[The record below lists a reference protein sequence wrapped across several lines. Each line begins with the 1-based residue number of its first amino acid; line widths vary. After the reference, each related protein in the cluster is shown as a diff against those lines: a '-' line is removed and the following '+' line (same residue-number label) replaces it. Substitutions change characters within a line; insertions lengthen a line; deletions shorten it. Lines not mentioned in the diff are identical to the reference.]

1 MNARDLARHGAA
13 AGAATALARCC
24 AAIGAALWLAALAS
38 PVRAA
43 EPAPD
48 PRAESESATTP
59 IESTPAANVEGV
71 ELVNGLEALVP
82 GAARAPFG
90 LAPGVRPYREKLA
103 VSPGWGVLGTEQM
116 FVLRAT
122 YHPMEVLGYEAALT
136 HNPGQSVHAVL
147 HSFSLLVH
155 WPRPGRLQP
164 YAVAGYGMVMV
175 QPGPALNAKPVTRN
189 ALSGGAGLEL
199 FIRDDL
205 ALRGECRQAAVF
217 GEQSGRDG
225 VVVFDY
231 LQATI
236 GLAFYRS
243 IRP

>member
-1 MNARDLARHGAA
+1 MNGARSVQVLRI
-13 AGAATALARCC
+13 LF
-24 AAIGAALWLAALAS
+24 AALIGFAALAM
-38 PVRAA
+38 PAHA
-43 EPAPD
+43 EETPPPAPS
-48 PRAESESATTP
+48 AEQ
-59 IESTPAANVEGV
+59 TPAVASHEEDVL
-71 ELVNGLEALVP
+71 LVNGLEALAP
-82 GAARAPFG
+82 AAARSPFG
-90 LAPGVRPYREKLA
+90 LAAGVRPFREKLM
-103 VSPGWGVLGTEQM
+103 VSPGYGVLGTEKL
-116 FVLRAT
+116 FVLRAA
-122 YHPMEVLGYEAALT
+122 YHPVEWLGYEAALS

-147 HSFSLLVH
+147 HSFALLLRL
-155 WPRPGRLQP
+155 PRPGRLQP

-175 QPGPALNAKPVTRN
+175 QPGPAVNAKPVTRN

-205 ALRGECRQAAVF
+205 ALRGECRQALVF

-225 VVVFDY
+225 VVVYDY

>member
-1 MNARDLARHGAA
+1 MIARRHFALLLVGLVLVAP
-13 AGAATALARCC
+13 ALA
-24 AAIGAALWLAALAS
+24 LAEAT
-38 PVRAA
+38 PPG
-43 EPAPD
+43 PA
-48 PRAESESATTP
+48 TP
-59 IESTPAANVEGV
+59 ERVIEKVADWDV

-82 GAARAPFG
+82 QAARAPFG
-90 LAPGVRPYREKLA
+90 LASGVRPFRERLA
-103 VSPGWGVLGTEQM
+103 VSPGFGVLGVEKL
-116 FVLRAT
+116 FLIRAA
-122 YHPMEVLGYEAALT
+122 YHPVDWLGYEATLS

-147 HSFSLLVH
+147 HTFGVLLR
-155 WPRPGRLQP
+155 WPRPGRFQP
-164 YAVAGYGMVMV
+164 YATAGYGMVMV

-205 ALRGECRQAAVF
+205 SLRGEWRQAAVF

-225 VVVFDY
+225 VVVYDY
-231 LQATI
+231 GQATI

>member
-1 MNARDLARHGAA
+1 VSPRRRGIPGALLALLVLVAAPAR
-13 AGAATALARCC
+13 AGE
-24 AAIGAALWLAALAS
+24 
-38 PVRAA
+38 RA
-43 EPAPD
+43 
-48 PRAESESATTP
+48 TP
-59 IESTPAANVEGV
+59 IEGTPAANAAGV

-90 LAPGVRPYREKLA
+90 LSTGVRPYREKLA

-116 FVLRAT
+116 FVLRAA
-122 YHPMEVLGYEAALT
+122 YHPMEVLGYEAAIA

-189 ALSGGAGLEL
+189 ALSGGAGVEL

-217 GEQSGRDG
+217 GEQAGRDG

-236 GLAFYRS
+236 GLVFYRS